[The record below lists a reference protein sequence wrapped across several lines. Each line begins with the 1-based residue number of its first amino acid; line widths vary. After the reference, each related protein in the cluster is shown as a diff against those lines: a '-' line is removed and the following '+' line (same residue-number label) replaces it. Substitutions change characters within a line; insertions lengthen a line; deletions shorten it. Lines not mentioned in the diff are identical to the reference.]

1 MRSMNQMF
9 LHLEYKEV
17 FYRLYSLH
25 ALSNVDPKD
34 LLAIFYLNQY
44 ISYRLQSIAEM
55 LIQANIFRKFYS
67 FF

>member
-34 LLAIFYLNQY
+34 LLAIFYLNQC

>member
-1 MRSMNQMF
+1 MF

-55 LIQANIFRKFYS
+55 LMQANIFR
-67 FF
+67 